1 MRGVN
6 TTVPHRKDQLFLLAY
21 CMEGCCL
28 HGLGQRREEGVCLSS
43 TIPAETS
50 FLGQRL
56 LGMVMLAALEK
67 QPAVQLIHKVA
78 ASLGNDHR
86 VNP

>member
-6 TTVPHRKDQLFLLAY
+6 TTVLHRKDQLFLLAY

-28 HGLGQRREEGVCLSS
+28 HGLGQRREVGVCLSS
-43 TIPAETS
+43 TIPS

-67 QPAVQLIHKVA
+67 QPAV
-78 ASLGNDHR
+78 
-86 VNP
+86 